1 MGRAERRQQLKES
14 EKRLAAGL
22 DVRRR
27 DGRDLVALMRVLHD
41 RAELS
46 IRKRSVRPLMEFLY
60 ANLSGGAKHIS
71 ETHIACARGC
81 AHCCTVWVEASPPE
95 VLYAVAAMDPAL
107 RSRAAGVVE
116 EACVQ
121 TTSLSFEARN
131 NVRVPCPLLE
141 SDACSDY
148 SARPIACRTAVST
161 DADVCLRA
169 YRLLS
174 GEGIPVPVAW
184 SGIRQGYSVAL
195 EGALI
200 HAGLA
205 HRYREWNESLR
216 VALSDADAEA
226 RWLGGA
232 DIFASA
238 SSTGAPATFN
248 HPDWRTLYVQAFGTF
263 P

>member
-46 IRKRSVRPLMEFLY
+46 IRKRTVRPLMEFIY
-60 ANLSGGAKHIS
+60 ANLGGGAKHIF

-95 VLYAVAAMDPAL
+95 VFYAVAAMDPMVRARAL
-107 RSRAAGVVE
+107 GAVE
-116 EACVQ
+116 ETCSQ
-121 TTSLSFEARN
+121 TAGLPYEARDSM
-131 NVRVPCPLLE
+131 RVPCPLLE
-141 SDACSDY
+141 NDACSDY
-148 SARPIACRTAVST
+148 SGRPIACRTAVST

-174 GEGIPVPVAW
+174 GEGIPVPVVW
-184 SGIRQGYSVAL
+184 TGLRQGYSVAL

-216 VALSDADAEA
+216 VALSDPDAEA

-232 DIFASA
+232 DVFEGAP
-238 SSTGAPATFN
+238 STSAPATFN
-248 HPDWRTLYVQAFGTF
+248 HPDWRTLYLQAFGSF

>member
-14 EKRLAAGL
+14 EKRLAGGL

-60 ANLSGGAKHIS
+60 ANLGGGEKHIS
-71 ETHIACARGC
+71 ETRIACARAC

-95 VLYAVAAMDPAL
+95 VFYAVAAMDPTLRARAL
-107 RSRAAGVVE
+107 GAVEDACRQTAG
-116 EACVQ
+116 
-121 TTSLSFEARN
+121 LPFETRDIM
-131 NVRVPCPLLE
+131 RVPCPLLE

-148 SARPIACRTAVST
+148 SGRPIACRTAVST
-161 DADVCLRA
+161 DSDVCLRA

-184 SGIRQGYSVAL
+184 SGLRQGYSVAL

-200 HAGLA
+200 RAGLA
-205 HRYREWNESLR
+205 HRYREWNDSLR
-216 VALSDADAEA
+216 VALSDPGAEA

-232 DIFASA
+232 DVFASA
-238 SSTGAPATFN
+238 PSTSVPPTFH